1 MRADSWRRL
10 RRACP
15 LWTPLRLYRWICDR
29 QHRAIEREAFSRF
42 IRREFAGAKARRP

>member
-29 QHRAIEREAFSRF
+29 QHEAIEREKFERMLRMA
-42 IRREFAGAKARRP
+42 IGEARRVRL